1 MQKKRESSKRIF
13 SLFGFFGIFAKYFC
27 MEINKKTYKSL
38 RFIFS
43 IMKEVEPPASYLILE
58 VWHKNR

>member
-38 RFIFS
+38 RFIFFNNERNLTS
-43 IMKEVEPPASYLILE
+43 DFLPDIGSMA
-58 VWHKNR
+58 

>member
-43 IMKEVEPPASYLILE
+43 NIEKKLNHLLST
-58 VWHKNR
+58 